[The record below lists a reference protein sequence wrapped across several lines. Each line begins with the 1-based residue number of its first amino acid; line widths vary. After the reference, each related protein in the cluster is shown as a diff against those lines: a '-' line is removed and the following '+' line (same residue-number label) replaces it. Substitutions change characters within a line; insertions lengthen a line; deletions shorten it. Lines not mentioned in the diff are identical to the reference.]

1 MVDYG
6 KWDKFAA
13 ALDDASVERC
23 PPAPPWV
30 ADDTGGGDG
39 TDPTDPTRVAAMR
52 NLLDEIDDARR
63 PHLEAAIGWL
73 ERASACFAHGEA
85 PSDGDC
91 PFNQGDEAW
100 FWFCLLANKPHVT
113 LHGPYRPLLAR
124 HRSAKEQCFAEGLV
138 CARCFAAGGGHYW
151 GRRPLKRCSAC
162 RAASYCGRDCQRL
175 DLDAHK
181 ADCRRGA
188 ARLAAARRATAA
200 RRLAGQEKRATC
212 PTSKAHISAVFHSFR
227 LIFGRAIIFRNG
239 LEAWMFFRN
248 ARARNTH
255 VEATLNHP
263 CAAQATTGPRRATR
277 TSPKR

>member
-30 ADDTGGGDG
+30 ADDTAGGDG

-63 PHLEAAIGWL
+63 PHLEAAIAWL

-181 ADCRRGA
+181 ADCR
-188 ARLAAARRATAA
+188 
-200 RRLAGQEKRATC
+200 AGKESEIPNFKGSYLGRFPLVSADFW
-212 PTSKAHISAVFHSFR
+212 TSDHLSERSRSMDAFP
-227 LIFGRAIIFRNG
+227 GT
-239 LEAWMFFRN
+239 
-248 ARARNTH
+248 RARG
-255 VEATLNHP
+255 TL
-263 CAAQATTGPRRATR
+263 TLKRR
-277 TSPKR
+277 